1 MNWDREQEHEHICVS
16 CRIQTLKAIVLAA
29 GRNSCA
35 APVSEH
41 VLHWASA
48 WHLNRRAF
56 LLPPCWSALLKQ
68 NLWDVN
74 RSNPRTGVPVL
85 SPLCTYGI
93 FLLLKRSTEGSN
105 ITSSSFVWTHY
116 ADLAVRRAL
125 PPLQCSEEQQQRELL
140 IKWHRKRAKST
151 KKRVFS
157 SIPRVH
163 V

>member
-16 CRIQTLKAIVLAA
+16 CRIQTLKATVLAA
-29 GRNSCA
+29 GRKSCA

-41 VLHWASA
+41 VLHWAPV
-48 WHLNRRAF
+48 WHLNR
-56 LLPPCWSALLKQ
+56 SALLKQ

-85 SPLCTYGI
+85 SPLCTDGI

-116 ADLAVRRAL
+116 ADLAARRAL
-125 PPLQCSEEQQQRELL
+125 PPWQRSEEQHQRQLL

-151 KKRVFS
+151 KKGVFS
-157 SIPRVH
+157 SIPCVH